1 MKKVILSVVVLL
13 LLSCVGI
20 AQREKLGGISGQ
32 DRITR
37 EVRHELLLLPYYSIF
52 DNLEYQVNGDTV
64 TLLGQVRNPAL
75 KSDAEG
81 AVKHIEGV
89 DKVVNNI
96 EVLPISP
103 MDDQIRHAEARAIY
117 SAPQLNKYS
126 WGAEPP
132 IHIIVKGGHVTLMGV
147 VDNEGD
153 KNVAEI
159 QAKSVPNVFSVDN
172 QLRVANGNQN
182 GK

>member
-1 MKKVILSVVVLL
+1 MRKVILGMAVLL
-13 LLSCVGI
+13 FLGSMGF

-37 EVRHELLLLPYYSIF
+37 EVRHELLLLPYYTIF

-81 AVKHIEGV
+81 AVKHIEGIS
-89 DKVVNNI
+89 KVQNNI
-96 EVLPISP
+96 EVLPTSP

-117 SAPQLNKYS
+117 SAPQLTKYS
-126 WGAEPP
+126 WGALPP

-147 VDNEGD
+147 VDNQGD
-153 KNVAEI
+153 KDVAGI
-159 QAKSVPNVFSVDN
+159 RAKGVPDVFSVDN
-172 QLRVANGNQN
+172 QLRVANEGN
-182 GK
+182 K